1 MLLIQITITIT
12 ITISITIT
20 NKYVNGFQF
29 KMAPFLMNPW

>member
-1 MLLIQITITIT
+1 MLLIQITIT
-12 ITISITIT
+12 ITIT